1 MFIFKQTAAL
11 PRSAS
16 FVQLFI
22 ITCCLVACN
31 LPHKGAAV
39 TTSSD
44 YQKGESFYNVNN
56 DSAFYYFNKTAA
68 GSHDSLEIAMSYTY
82 MAMIQSDAGDYF
94 GSQESL
100 LQSLKHLN
108 EKKTFTRAYFL
119 SDYNELGSVNLNLK
133 NYDAAIAYY
142 DEALR
147 FTEEDDSKIIALS
160 NKAVAY
166 QKKQQYA
173 QAIAIYESILNKSKT
188 DAKRYARIL
197 SNMAL
202 TKWLQDSNYHAAPDL
217 LHALRI
223 QENEDDKWGLN
234 ASYAHMADYYFYS
247 RPDSAFIYASR
258 MYNIAQ
264 QLNSP
269 DDELEA
275 LGKMLALGPP
285 ENMKKYF
292 SRYQYLN
299 DSLQTSRNN
308 AKNQFALIRYDVA
321 KNKADN
327 LSLQKENAEKK
338 TEILLQWVM
347 LIGLTTAAFI
357 IFFWYRKRRQRM
369 LREQQLKT
377 SQKVHD
383 IVANG
388 LYHVMSK
395 IEYGEELNKEMLLDD
410 IEVLYE
416 QSRNISYDYIE
427 ETPDDY
433 YKSITSLLESFG
445 SESTR
450 ILIVG
455 NSKEIWNTI
464 KPKVKKELTYVL
476 RELMINM
483 KKHSEATNVVVRF
496 ERQGNGLEIVYTD
509 NGKGLPADFHYN
521 NGLRNTE
528 TRISNIGGNISFD
541 NSTPKGLKIQLNIP
555 IA

>member
-1 MFIFKQTAAL
+1 LIRSVFSLILIAAFW
-11 PRSAS
+11 S
-16 FVQLFI
+16 F
-22 ITCCLVACN
+22 ACN
-31 LPHKGAAV
+31 QPHKKV
-39 TTSSD
+39 TKITLSFD
-44 YQKGESFYNVNN
+44 YKKGESLYDKNN
-56 DSAFYYFNKTAA
+56 DSAFYYFNRVTTN
-68 GSHDSLEIAMSYTY
+68 SRDSLEIAMAYSY
-82 MAMIQSDAGDYF
+82 MGIIQSAGGDYF

-100 LQSLKHLN
+100 LQSLKHLDERKIADEN
-108 EKKTFTRAYFL
+108 TLL
-119 SDYNELGSVNLNLK
+119 SDYNELGRVSMDLK
-133 NYDAAIAYY
+133 NYDAAITYY
-142 DEALR
+142 DKALH
-147 FTEEDDSKIIALS
+147 FIQDDDTRIIVLS

-173 QAIAIYESILNKSKT
+173 QAISIYDSILNKSKT
-188 DAKRYARIL
+188 DIKRYARIL

-202 TKWLQDSNYHAAPDL
+202 TKWLQDSNYRATPDL
-217 LHALRI
+217 LRALRI
-223 QENEDDKWGLN
+223 QENEKDTWRLN
-234 ASYAHMADYYFYS
+234 ASYAHLSDYYFHS
-247 RPDSAFIYASR
+247 QPDSAFIYAYK
-258 MYNIAQ
+258 MYNIAE

-275 LGKMLALGPP
+275 LGKMLALGTP
-285 ENMKKYF
+285 NVIKKYF
-292 SRYQYLN
+292 IHYQYLN

-308 AKNQFALIRYDVA
+308 AKNQFALIRYEVA

-327 LSLQKENAEKK
+327 LNLQKDNAEKRFQ
-338 TEILLQWVM
+338 ILLQRIFLAGVIV
-347 LIGLTTAAFI
+347 LSVFI
-357 IFFWYRKRRQRM
+357 FIWYRKRREQM
-369 LREQQLKT
+369 LHEQQLKT

-395 IEYGEELNKEMLLDD
+395 IEYEEELNKEMLLDD
-410 IEVLYE
+410 IEALYD

-427 ETPDDY
+427 ETPDNY
-433 YKSITSLLESFG
+433 YESITALLESFG
-445 SESTR
+445 SGSTR

-464 KPKVKKELTYVL
+464 KPKVKKELTYIL

-496 ERQGNGLEIVYTD
+496 ERQANKLEIVYTD

-528 TRISNIGGNISFD
+528 TRILNIRGRIIFE
-541 NSTPKGLKIQLNIP
+541 NSTLKGLKIQLQIP